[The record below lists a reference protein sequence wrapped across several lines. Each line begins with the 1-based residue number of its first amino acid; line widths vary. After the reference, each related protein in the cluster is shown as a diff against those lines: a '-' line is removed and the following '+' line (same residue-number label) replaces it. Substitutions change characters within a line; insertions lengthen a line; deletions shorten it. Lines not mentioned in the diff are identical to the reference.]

1 MSYFDS
7 AHHQIKHRGIFLNR
21 SSSIIFI
28 LFAIGLLGAYT
39 IYKPFLLPMIV
50 ASLMV
55 MATFNLTHFFA
66 TRLNSKKLA
75 TLIMLTLM
83 VMLILAPIVYAGTVS
98 VGYFSEL
105 DQKTIA
111 ITVSKAKELVADI
124 PYIGNWTEENL
135 RAENIE
141 IYFKDISLYITKMGS
156 AGLGFLKNVILVI
169 LFYAIVNYYS
179 DDFFNL
185 LRSLVPVSK
194 AKSLQMMN
202 EISSTMEVVFYSIII
217 TAIFEGLLFGFF
229 VSYFGFNGLL
239 FGVLYGFAS
248 LVPVVG
254 GALLWIPISLYSWSL
269 YGSSTAIIIT
279 LYSVIII
286 SIVAD
291 TFIKPIIIKTIKE
304 DLLHSSTNINEL
316 IIFFSILAGM
326 TSYGFWGAIIG
337 PAITTFL
344 FATSKI
350 YIEHNTS
357 VRDEIWDS

>member
-1 MSYFDS
+1 
-7 AHHQIKHRGIFLNR
+7 LNK
-21 SSSIIFI
+21 SSNIVFI

-66 TRLNSKKLA
+66 DRINSKKIA
-75 TLIMLTLM
+75 TLIMVTLM
-83 VMLILAPIVYAGTVS
+83 VMLILAPIVYAGTAS

-105 DQKTIA
+105 DRKTITM
-111 ITVSKAKELVADI
+111 TVSKAKELVVDI
-124 PYIGNWTEENL
+124 PYLGNWAEENL
-135 RAENIE
+135 RAANIE
-141 IYFKDISLYITKMGS
+141 VYFKDISVYLTKMGS
-156 AGLGFLKNVILVI
+156 VGLGFLKNIILVI
-169 LFYAIVNYYS
+169 LFYAMVNYYS
-179 DDFFNL
+179 DEFFDM

-202 EISSTMEVVFYSIII
+202 EVSSTMEVVFYSIIV

-248 LVPVVG
+248 LVPIVG

-269 YGSSTAIIIT
+269 HGSSTAIVIA
-279 LYSVIII
+279 LYSVVII

-291 TFIKPIIIKTIKE
+291 TFVKPIIIKAIKE
-304 DLLHSSTNINEL
+304 DLLHSSTNIDEL

-350 YIEHNTS
+350 YIEHNRL
-357 VRDEIWDS
+357 VRDEMCE